1 MRSTLSRCSGLLVGA
16 LLLTVG
22 ASKDDYTCHFPDDPT
37 EPISCLVSAVP
48 DEFTPSNISASRFY
62 SPYLYSEHTVIT
74 DEYGIQRYKSICCAV
89 TLVGRPNNFFFASW
103 TGPCDIEWLEDDY
116 PVAFTV
122 ESSGV
127 STEMRGPNGWTTM
140 NFKRIDV
147 KEVSDLPFPRN
158 GKRGDVVARYVNDE
172 PVEWEARVILGS
184 NTKWFYTKRNLH
196 VDFCRVD
203 GAQLWIVPIGVQDL
217 DGFTTTVG
225 PNREILI
232 GGSEKGKAFFFEH
245 GSNTRPGKYAVFVT
259 ISDKAYILFNG
270 TARSTTFYERR
281 GSADSSVFG
290 SVSTSSMSAT

>member
-1 MRSTLSRCSGLLVGA
+1 MVSAVKESIVFDMFDYQ
-16 LLLTVG
+16 
-22 ASKDDYTCHFPDDPT
+22 DDSN

-48 DEFTPSNISASRFY
+48 DEFTPSNISAPRFY
-62 SPYLYSEHTVIT
+62 SPYLYSEHTVST
-74 DEYGIQRYKSICCAV
+74 DEYAIQRYKSISCAL

-127 STEMRGPNGWTTM
+127 STQMRVPNGWTTI

-147 KEVSDLPFPRN
+147 KEVSDLPFLRN
-158 GKRGDVVARYVNDE
+158 GKKGDVVARYVNDE
-172 PVEWEARVILGS
+172 PVEWEARVILGA

-203 GAQLWIVPIGVQDL
+203 WAQLWIVPIGVQDL

-259 ISDKAYILFNG
+259 ISDKAYILFNE
-270 TARSTTFYERR
+270 TARYTTIYEPR